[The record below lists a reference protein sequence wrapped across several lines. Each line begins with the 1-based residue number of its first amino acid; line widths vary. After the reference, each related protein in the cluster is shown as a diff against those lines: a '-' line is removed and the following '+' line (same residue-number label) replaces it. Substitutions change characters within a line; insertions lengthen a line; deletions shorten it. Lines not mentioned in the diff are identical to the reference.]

1 MPINCLAFC
10 LHFHGLLLKPSNRYL
25 IVDYER
31 QNFSISQSAFIENT
45 KQNLVSIPPRG
56 NETLVINRTTQ
67 RPPTSSKLSGG
78 VLAGIIVAILTLII
92 LVSGSI
98 IFLIRRRKANVA
110 KSKLDETPFE
120 KPELDAQTKPV
131 VSELYSPHGEAD
143 SRELNKVG
151 ELDATMEIRAAVEVE
166 GSRGGVEMEGSK
178 GGVEM
183 ESNAPAAVEL
193 DAGSVTRQELPSP
206 EPTAQE
212 MPSSNVG
219 FERFPAPG
227 IVLEQENLPSSEMR
241 LGQDRMPSAAS
252 AETNALDHL
261 PSASRAPTR
270 STRPAVP
277 REEKR
282 HSFSL
287 RRGRRRTGRN

>member
-1 MPINCLAFC
+1 MPINFLAFC
-10 LHFHGLLLKPSNRYL
+10 LHFHGFLLKASNRYL

-56 NETLVINRTTQ
+56 NDTLVISSTTQ

-98 IFLIRRRKANVA
+98 IFLIRRRKTNLA
-110 KSKLDETPFE
+110 KSKQDETPFE
-120 KPELDAQTKPV
+120 KSELDAQTKPV
-131 VSELYSPHGEAD
+131 VSEIYSPHGEAD
-143 SRELNKVG
+143 SRELNKIG

-227 IVLEQENLPSSEMR
+227 IVLEQESLPLSEMR
-241 LGQDRMPSAAS
+241 LGQDRMPSATS

-277 REEKR
+277 GEEKR

-287 RRGRRRTGRN
+287 WPGRRRT

>member
-1 MPINCLAFC
+1 MSINFLAFC
-10 LHFHGLLLKPSNRYL
+10 LHFHGLPLKPSNRYL

-31 QNFSISQSAFIENT
+31 QNFSISQSAFIEDA
-45 KQNLVSIPPRG
+45 KQNLVSIPPGG
-56 NETLVINRTTQ
+56 NDTLVINTTTQ

-98 IFLIRRRKANVA
+98 IFLVRRRKANLA
-110 KSKLDETPFE
+110 KSKPDEISFE

-143 SRELNKVG
+143 SRELNKMG
-151 ELDATMEIRAAVEVE
+151 ELDATVRAVVEVE

-193 DAGSVTRQELPSP
+193 DAGSVNCRELPSP
-206 EPTAQE
+206 EPTAQI
-212 MPSSNVG
+212 MPSSNV
-219 FERFPAPG
+219 
-227 IVLEQENLPSSEMR
+227 
-241 LGQDRMPSAAS
+241 
-252 AETNALDHL
+252 
-261 PSASRAPTR
+261 ASR
-270 STRPAVP
+270 
-277 REEKR
+277 
-282 HSFSL
+282 
-287 RRGRRRTGRN
+287 RR

>member
-1 MPINCLAFC
+1 MPINFLAFC
-10 LHFHGLLLKPSNRYL
+10 LHFHGFLLKPSNRYL

-56 NETLVINRTTQ
+56 NDTLVITQ

-98 IFLIRRRKANVA
+98 IFLIRRRKANLA
-110 KSKLDETPFE
+110 KSKLEETPFE

-143 SRELNKVG
+143 SRPLNKIG
-151 ELDATMEIRAAVEVE
+151 ELDATMQVRAAVEVE

-193 DAGSVTRQELPSP
+193 DAGSVTRRELPSP

-219 FERFPAPG
+219 FERFSAPG

-241 LGQDRMPSAAS
+241 LGQDRMPSTIS

-287 RRGRRRTGRN
+287 WHGRSRT